1 MSTSVSDSKTT
12 WTHSLHLCVFE
23 SEVVVWGAS
32 VFKEEIRVMT
42 NSSLNTFLWETLVE
56 TEDEEKEEEEED
68 RLTLLSV
75 VNHDPLQRAFM
86 SAGDP
91 LDEVV
96 TAE

>member
-12 WTHSLHLCVFE
+12 WTHSLHLCSFDI
-23 SEVVVWGAS
+23 EVVVWGAS
-32 VFKEEIRVMT
+32 VFKEEMRAMT
-42 NSSLNTFLWETLVE
+42 NSSLNTVLWETLVE
-56 TEDEEKEEEEED
+56 HEDEEKEEEED

-75 VNHDPLQRAFM
+75 VNHDPLQRALM